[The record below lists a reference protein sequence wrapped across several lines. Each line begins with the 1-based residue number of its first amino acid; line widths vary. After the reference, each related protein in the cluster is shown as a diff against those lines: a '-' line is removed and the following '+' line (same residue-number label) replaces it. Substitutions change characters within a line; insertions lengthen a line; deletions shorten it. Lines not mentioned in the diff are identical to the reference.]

1 MNITDPK
8 LPGVTSNLDTDS
20 GIALSVAD
28 GLYRNFFIMSLAFS
42 CNHGCVVSCLAY
54 ATTELGNKLGGLES
68 LIRLF
73 LFFAYTLTFFAI
85 RTRRYGSGSLYIF
98 YALTAFFL
106 SKPIVTMVGPKNGL
120 LLGVVGYC
128 VYVGGFL
135 FAILVPAVAWPVFI
149 FSASIGVNNS
159 LL

>member
-1 MNITDPK
+1 
-8 LPGVTSNLDTDS
+8 
-20 GIALSVAD
+20 
-28 GLYRNFFIMSLAFS
+28 
-42 CNHGCVVSCLAY
+42 LAY